1 MISLQLFRLTYVSP
15 KVSRPLSSRLLLGR
29 DAWTAYR
36 LTSIAVLVVGAAFI
50 FGQFYRPVL
59 GTVSDI
65 LSPTIASVTF
75 LIAMLTA
82 RKIGVRRNGR
92 LSTVW
97 FSLMLGVFL
106 WFLSEVAWAIYP
118 LVLQISTP
126 YPSVADAF
134 GIVGYFP
141 ILVGLALQVSPF
153 REAFEAR
160 QVLLVLFVVAAFGL
174 LGLSFLLPVVAVGE
188 TFPVLVVSSAYP
200 VLDVI
205 ALSVAIPTL
214 LVFAKGTFWKPFLFL
229 VLGIV
234 LALSA
239 HLLSAWTTS
248 NGTYYSGHP
257 LELLFDWGYLS
268 AALGFYEMRKKF
280 AERLL

>member
-1 MISLQLFRLTYVSP
+1 MISTPLFGLTY
-15 KVSRPLSSRLLLGR
+15 RPRKISRLSTSLLALG
-29 DAWTAYR
+29 ASAAYP
-36 LTSIAVLVVGAAFI
+36 LTLVAAFVVGATFI
-50 FGQFYRPVL
+50 FGQFDRPVL

-65 LSPTIASVTF
+65 LSPTFASVTF
-75 LIAMLTA
+75 LTAVLTA
-82 RKIGVRRNGR
+82 KKIGVRRNGR

-126 YPSVADAF
+126 YPSVADVF
-134 GIVGYFP
+134 GIVGYIP
-141 ILVGLALQVSPF
+141 ILVGLALQMSPF

-160 QVLLVLFVVAAFGL
+160 HILFVLFIVAALGL

-200 VLDVI
+200 VLDVV

-248 NGTYYSGHP
+248 NGTYYSGQP

-280 AERLL
+280 AKRLL

>member
-1 MISLQLFRLTYVSP
+1 MISIPLFHPTYVSP
-15 KVSRPLSSRLLLGR
+15 KLSRPSSRLLLAR

-36 LTSIAVLVVGAAFI
+36 LTLIAVLVVGAALVLGRFD
-50 FGQFYRPVL
+50 RPVL
-59 GTVSDI
+59 GTVSDV
-65 LSPTIASVTF
+65 LSPTVASVALF
-75 LIAMLTA
+75 AAILAA
-82 RKIGVRRNGR
+82 REIGVRRNGR

-97 FSLMLGVFL
+97 FSLMLGVLF
-106 WFLSEVAWAIYP
+106 WFLSEVAWSIYP
-118 LVLQISTP
+118 LLLQISTP

-141 ILVGLALQVSPF
+141 ILVGLSLQVSPF
-153 REAFEAR
+153 MEAFEAR
-160 QVLLVLFVVAAFGL
+160 HVLLALFVAAVLGF
-174 LGLSFLLPVVAVGE
+174 LGLFLLLPLVAVGE
-188 TFPVLVVSSAYP
+188 TFSVLVVSCAYP
-200 VLDVI
+200 VLDMI
-205 ALSVAIPTL
+205 TLFVAIPTL

-280 AERLL
+280 AERVL